1 MLISFTMNKDE
12 RFILDPTSLVNLSTT
27 FHQDLL
33 AISCCNCFEIV
44 NLGQIQLILFDKMG
58 YSRL

>member
-1 MLISFTMNKDE
+1 MNKDE